1 MDVEWS
7 GSESHDLVPEDNG
20 VHETFEFGNVL
31 TEMDFPSVRGTGNCY
46 GQYGYIV

>member
-1 MDVEWS
+1 MDVERS

-31 TEMDFPSVRGTGNCY
+31 TEMDFPRSEVQEIGMANMV
-46 GQYGYIV
+46 I